1 MRLAAARHSCYTE
14 THVATTP
21 ARTGLLG
28 AGDGRAFVKI
38 RRAPHAWNLSPA
50 RAIEVQRRL
59 AARVRARAPRRTIRT
74 VAGVDCAFT
83 ADASRCLAAVVLWD
97 LEARRVLE
105 MRWASRPLRFPYVP
119 GLLSFREAPAVL
131 AALRALRRTPDALMC
146 DGHGVAHPRRFGIAC
161 HLGLL
166 CDLPTLGVAK
176 SRLIG
181 EHREPG
187 RERGARASLT
197 DGGERIGTV
206 LRTRVDVK
214 PVYVSV
220 GHLLDLPSAERL
232 ALSAA
237 QGFRL
242 PEPTRRADRAVAA
255 LKRTL
260 LSRTTPPAAATAR

>member
-1 MRLAAARHSCYTE
+1 VRI
-14 THVATTP
+14 P
-21 ARTGLLG
+21 
-28 AGDGRAFVKI
+28 
-38 RRAPHAWNLSPA
+38 RAPHGWNLSPA

-59 AARVRARAPRRTIRT
+59 AVRVRTEAPKRAIRT

-97 LEARRVLE
+97 LEERSVLE
-105 MRWASRPLRFPYVP
+105 EHWASRPLRFPYVP

-131 AALRALRRTPDALMC
+131 SALRALRRTPDALMC

-166 CDLPTLGVAK
+166 CGLPALGVAK
-176 SRLIG
+176 SRLVG

-187 RERGARASLT
+187 PENGARAPLT
-197 DGGERIGTV
+197 HGGERVGTV
-206 LRTRVDVK
+206 LRTRAGVK

-220 GHLLDLPSAERL
+220 GHLLDLRSAERL
-232 ALSAA
+232 TLAAAL
-237 QGFRL
+237 GFRL

-255 LKRTL
+255 LKRAL
-260 LSRTTPPAAATAR
+260 IGRAKPRAAAAAR

>member
-1 MRLAAARHSCYTE
+1 MRF
-14 THVATTP
+14 P
-21 ARTGLLG
+21 P
-28 AGDGRAFVKI
+28 
-38 RRAPHAWNLSPA
+38 APHRWTLPPA
-50 RAIEVQRRL
+50 RAIELQKRL
-59 AARVRARAPRRTIRT
+59 AARVRQEPPAATIRL
-74 VAGVDCAFT
+74 VVGIDAAFSADGLHCIAG
-83 ADASRCLAAVVLWD
+83 AVVWD
-97 LEARRVLE
+97 RLERREIEVRVARRE
-105 MRWASRPLRFPYVP
+105 LRFPYIP

-146 DGHGVAHPRRFGIAC
+146 DGHGLAHPRRFGIAC

-187 RERGARASLT
+187 RERGARAPLT
-197 DGGERIGTV
+197 DAGERIGTV
-206 LRTRVDVK
+206 LRTRADVK

-232 ALSAA
+232 ALGAA

-260 LSRTTPPAAATAR
+260 LSRATPPTAATAR

>member
-1 MRLAAARHSCYTE
+1 M
-14 THVATTP
+14 
-21 ARTGLLG
+21 
-28 AGDGRAFVKI
+28 KI
-38 RRAPHAWNLSPA
+38 PRAPHGWNLSPT
-50 RAIEVQRRL
+50 RAVAVQRRL
-59 AARVRARAPRRTIRT
+59 AARVRTRAPQRPVRT

-97 LEARRVLE
+97 LEAQRVLE
-105 MRWASRPLRFPYVP
+105 ERWASRPLRFPYVP
-119 GLLSFREAPAVL
+119 GLLSFREAPAIL
-131 AALRALRRTPDALMC
+131 SALRALRRTPDALMC

-166 CDLPTLGVAK
+166 CGLPSLGVAK
-176 SRLIG
+176 SRLVG

-187 RERGARASLT
+187 HERGARTALT

-206 LRTRVDVK
+206 LRTRSDVK

-232 ALSAA
+232 TLAAAL
-237 QGFRL
+237 GFRL

-260 LSRTTPPAAATAR
+260 ISRAKPPAAATAR